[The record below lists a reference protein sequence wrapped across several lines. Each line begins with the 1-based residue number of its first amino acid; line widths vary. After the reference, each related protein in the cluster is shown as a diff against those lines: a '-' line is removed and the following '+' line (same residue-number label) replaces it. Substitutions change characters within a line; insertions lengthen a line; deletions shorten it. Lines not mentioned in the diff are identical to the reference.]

1 MLMNGIR
8 LTLLSRCAFRR
19 NRRYIIRGCTQ
30 EICFL
35 EHTLDLSFD
44 YLWRGRSTF
53 ILDAAVSGDA
63 IAQVVANNLDD
74 PEPPEMAEGL
84 LANDA
89 EQFQQELPVNTTE
102 GCR

>member
-35 EHTLDLSFD
+35 EHTLDLLFD
-44 YLWRGRSTF
+44 CLWRGRSTF

-84 LANDA
+84 LANDT

>member
-1 MLMNGIR
+1 MATVHPEEVVPARTFLHLWMYSEGLFTNE
-8 LTLLSRCAFRR
+8 
-19 NRRYIIRGCTQ
+19 NRPAADVLQGGSCYSERFC
-30 EICFL
+30 
-35 EHTLDLSFD
+35 SA
-44 YLWRGRSTF
+44 F

-84 LANDA
+84 LANDT

>member
-1 MLMNGIR
+1 MYFMSLI
-8 LTLLSRCAFRR
+8 LYFY
-19 NRRYIIRGCTQ
+19 YIIRGCTQ

-44 YLWRGRSTF
+44 YLWRDMSAF

-63 IAQVVANNLDD
+63 IAQVVADDLDD